1 MIDKSVK
8 MSASG
13 DGIDY
18 RVGHHLKQE
27 FGHQHKQFSIDA
39 IMNKKKQT
47 LQIGKTFFLRDYHD
61 INVVC
66 LARR

>member
-1 MIDKSVK
+1 

-18 RVGHHLKQE
+18 RVGHQLKQE

-47 LQIGKTFFLRDYHD
+47 LQIGKTFFLRDFDDKYGVPSPQTSLQ
-61 INVVC
+61 ISS
-66 LARR
+66 